1 MPKDTFVEGECIAI
15 TIAETKLAA
24 LNCCH
29 THMMKK
35 LTRIRQSLHDFFNK
49 NKEEKTT
56 LPLAY

>member
-1 MPKDTFVEGECIAI
+1 MPKDTFIEGECIAI
-15 TIAETKLAA
+15 TIAQTKLAA

-29 THMMKK
+29 IHMMK
-35 LTRIRQSLHDFFNK
+35 LMRIRQSLRDFFNK